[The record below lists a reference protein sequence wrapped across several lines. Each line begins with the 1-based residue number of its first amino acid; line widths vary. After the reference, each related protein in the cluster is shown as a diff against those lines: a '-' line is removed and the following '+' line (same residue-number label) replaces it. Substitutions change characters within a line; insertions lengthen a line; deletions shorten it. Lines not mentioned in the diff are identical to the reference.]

1 MDVKLISYKQEV
13 EEMIRLIIEFWKEHN
28 SIIPTQEDALSDL
41 KEWSKEGDK
50 LYFINYEN
58 QNVGFVHLG
67 SRGCEPDWLENIF
80 VLKDFQNKGIGTRTI
95 ELVEE
100 IVKEYSECLYIE
112 VAARNTKVIRLYHRI
127 GYDCL
132 NTLTIRKDFNKE
144 KYERVTK
151 ETILDLDFEIR
162 K

>member
-58 QNVGFVHLG
+58 Q
-67 SRGCEPDWLENIF
+67 
-80 VLKDFQNKGIGTRTI
+80 T
-95 ELVEE
+95 
-100 IVKEYSECLYIE
+100 
-112 VAARNTKVIRLYHRI
+112 
-127 GYDCL
+127 
-132 NTLTIRKDFNKE
+132 
-144 KYERVTK
+144 
-151 ETILDLDFEIR
+151 
-162 K
+162 